1 MALDVC
7 VRAHTKK
14 RILMVGPLP
23 PTVGGITTFITSVL
37 ESDLGEKYELITF
50 GTERPIVGLVKDV
63 DDYTLMFRIKL
74 KLLVKSIM
82 STISHLFMFPIALIM
97 NRPNLVHIHT
107 SVYWSYWENVVYLLI
122 SNLFLKKTVLH
133 LHTGLFDK
141 FYERSNFFAKFLIRK
156 SLGLSDEIIVLSRK
170 WKIFLKN
177 LIPENKIAVLENFVN
192 FSRYVQ
198 FKREVDFQ
206 EGTINILFVGGVGA
220 KMKGVY
226 DVFKAIPMAVRQC
239 KNICFVFVACASIE
253 KHDIISKGEE
263 IISHTKFLDYIY
275 GDKKTKV
282 FINSDIFILPSYSEG
297 LPITMLEAM
306 AAGLPIIATA
316 VGSVPEAIED
326 GKNGFLIKTGD
337 YKALAEKILILAKDK
352 KLRRKMALNNINKIR
367 NRYDLTVVMEK
378 LDNLYAQLLVS

>member
-1 MALDVC
+1 
-7 VRAHTKK
+7 
-14 RILMVGPLP
+14 MVGPLP
-23 PTVGGITTFITSVL
+23 PTVGGITTFMTGIL
-37 ESDLGEKYELITF
+37 ESDLSEKYELITF
-50 GTERPIVGLVKDV
+50 GTERPIVGLIKDV
-63 DDYTLMFRIKL
+63 DDYTLMFRIRL
-74 KLLVKSIM
+74 DLLVKSIM

-107 SVYWSYWENVVYLLI
+107 SVYWSYWENSVYILI
-122 SNLFLKKTVLH
+122 SNLFLRKTILH
-133 LHTGLFDK
+133 LHTGLFDE

-156 SLGLSDEIIVLSRK
+156 SLDLSDRVIVLSRK
-170 WKIFLKN
+170 MKIFLKD
-177 LIPENKIAVLENFVN
+177 LIPENKIVVLENFVN
-192 FSRYVQ
+192 FSRYAQ
-198 FKREVDFQ
+198 FKKDVNSQ
-206 EGTINILFVGGVGA
+206 KSALNVLFVGGVGA

-239 KNICFVFVACASIE
+239 KNICFVFVACAGIE
-253 KHDIISKGEE
+253 KPDIISEEEE

-275 GDKKTKV
+275 GDKKIKV
-282 FINSDIFILPSYSEG
+282 FANSDIFILPSYSEG
-297 LPITMLEAM
+297 LPITMLEGM

-316 VGSVPEAIED
+316 VGSIPEAIED

-352 KLRRKMALNNINKIR
+352 KLRRKMAMNNINKIR